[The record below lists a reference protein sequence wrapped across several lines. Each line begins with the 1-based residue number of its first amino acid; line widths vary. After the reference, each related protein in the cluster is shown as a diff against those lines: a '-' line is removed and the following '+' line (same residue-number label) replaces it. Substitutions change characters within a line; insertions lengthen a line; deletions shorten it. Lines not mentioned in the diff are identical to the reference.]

1 MVQVFEGDVVG
12 GGERRWRKVVCRGR
26 LPRAWL
32 KGLGFRVWGL
42 GFGVS
47 DLELRFRVYQ
57 EQGFGSRWIRDDDKA
72 GREDAQAAE
81 RHV

>member
-1 MVQVFEGDVVG
+1 MYGLAETNVQFLAGKMVQVLEGDELG
-12 GGERRWRKVVCRGR
+12 GGERRWRKVVCRGQ

-47 DLELRFRVYQ
+47 DLEFAV
-57 EQGFGSRWIRDDDKA
+57 
-72 GREDAQAAE
+72 
-81 RHV
+81 

>member
-1 MVQVFEGDVVG
+1 MMEGFGGRCGVWFGRNKCVGFGGKMVQVLEGDELG
-12 GGERRWRKVVCRGR
+12 GGERRWRKVVCRGQ

-47 DLELRFRVYQ
+47 DLEFAV
-57 EQGFGSRWIRDDDKA
+57 
-72 GREDAQAAE
+72 
-81 RHV
+81 